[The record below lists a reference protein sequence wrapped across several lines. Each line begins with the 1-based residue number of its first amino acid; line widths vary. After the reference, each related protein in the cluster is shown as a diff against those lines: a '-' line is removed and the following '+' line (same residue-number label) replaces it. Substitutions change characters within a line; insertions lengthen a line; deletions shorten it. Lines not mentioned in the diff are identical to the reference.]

1 MHVKIRKKIENPA
14 LYNAKINYSLKKYIL
29 LLAVAGLM
37 SSCYD
42 LDLYP
47 HDQLSSGTF
56 WKTEEHAH
64 QGMVAM
70 YATLRN
76 ENVFGAYYNI
86 DALSELAADYNNWQM
101 PGIIMGTYDYANG
114 YVKSK
119 WQSAYDGIFKANLML
134 QNIDN
139 VDVSEDD
146 KIVYKAE
153 ARFLRAMYYFHLLDF
168 YGGVPLYDET
178 TIVANE
184 VMDMLK
190 PRSSED
196 EIRKFILD
204 DLDFASANLPLKW
217 ESTEYGRATKGAA
230 YALRGK
236 VKLFA
241 KDYQGAQAD
250 FEEIVKGTQYGYGLN
265 DSYPDLFTT
274 KADQCKE
281 IIFSIM
287 AVNGTNSEYG
297 MAYPLRLGTRCTYGG
312 GWNNNVATDYLAD
325 MYENRDGSKFSW
337 EDYFPGFTTDRQMQH
352 DIFWAKLSSDYKT
365 VAEYPTQKN
374 KIRQAYEN
382 RDPRLEQTLITPYS
396 YYYGCNGI
404 VPKMVEYVVANNTNE
419 ANGFLRENKPS
430 HFNYYWRKFV
440 PEGDMDGTL
449 LDRSHSP
456 VDFPLIRYAD
466 VLLMLAECYNENG
479 NQKAAVEMINKV
491 RQRPSTN
498 MPAINNGDPWMKA
511 TTKEEVFQRIV
522 HERAVELACE
532 GHRFGDLK
540 RWGLCE
546 EKLNYEYD
554 DIVGQKLFARKFVAR
569 DYKFPIP
576 KEEILR
582 NPALGEQQNPGW

>member
-1 MHVKIRKKIENPA
+1 MIWT
-14 LYNAKINYSLKKYIL
+14 YIL
-29 LLAVAGLM
+29 MTSLVLGL
-37 SSCYD
+37 
-42 LDLYP
+42 
-47 HDQLSSGTF
+47 F

>member
-1 MHVKIRKKIENPA
+1 M
-14 LYNAKINYSLKKYIL
+14 KKYIL

-139 VDVSEDD
+139 VDISEDD

-297 MAYPLRLGTRCTYGG
+297 MAYPLRLCTRCTYGG

-365 VAEYPTQKN
+365 VAEYPAQKD

>member
-1 MHVKIRKKIENPA
+1 M
-14 LYNAKINYSLKKYIL
+14 KKYIL

-196 EIRKFILD
+196 EIRNSFWMIWIL
-204 DLDFASANLPLKW
+204 P
-217 ESTEYGRATKGAA
+217 
-230 YALRGK
+230 
-236 VKLFA
+236 V
-241 KDYQGAQAD
+241 
-250 FEEIVKGTQYGYGLN
+250 
-265 DSYPDLFTT
+265 
-274 KADQCKE
+274 
-281 IIFSIM
+281 
-287 AVNGTNSEYG
+287 
-297 MAYPLRLGTRCTYGG
+297 
-312 GWNNNVATDYLAD
+312 
-325 MYENRDGSKFSW
+325 
-337 EDYFPGFTTDRQMQH
+337 
-352 DIFWAKLSSDYKT
+352 
-365 VAEYPTQKN
+365 
-374 KIRQAYEN
+374 
-382 RDPRLEQTLITPYS
+382 LI
-396 YYYGCNGI
+396 C
-404 VPKMVEYVVANNTNE
+404 
-419 ANGFLRENKPS
+419 L
-430 HFNYYWRKFV
+430 
-440 PEGDMDGTL
+440 
-449 LDRSHSP
+449 
-456 VDFPLIRYAD
+456 
-466 VLLMLAECYNENG
+466 
-479 NQKAAVEMINKV
+479 
-491 RQRPSTN
+491 
-498 MPAINNGDPWMKA
+498 
-511 TTKEEVFQRIV
+511 
-522 HERAVELACE
+522 
-532 GHRFGDLK
+532 
-540 RWGLCE
+540 
-546 EKLNYEYD
+546 
-554 DIVGQKLFARKFVAR
+554 
-569 DYKFPIP
+569 
-576 KEEILR
+576 
-582 NPALGEQQNPGW
+582 